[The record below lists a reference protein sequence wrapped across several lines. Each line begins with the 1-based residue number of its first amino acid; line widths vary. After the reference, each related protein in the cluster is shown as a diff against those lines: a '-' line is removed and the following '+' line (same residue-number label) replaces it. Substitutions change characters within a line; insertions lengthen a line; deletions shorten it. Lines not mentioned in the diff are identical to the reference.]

1 LIGYIKILKR
11 YKGDLVKIKI
21 SRVLDR
27 IAILSLIVVWLMMSF
42 GYIRENEVI
51 ISIGIALS
59 VIITN
64 FSLYSIEYK
73 EDESN
78 DINIYKIIIVTLF
91 IFFIILA
98 ILQQIVFGWFVI
110 AWVALTM
117 FSVNISKKEKEIKGL
132 FDGK

>member
-1 LIGYIKILKR
+1 M
-11 YKGDLVKIKI
+11 KIKI

-27 IAILSLIVVWLMMSF
+27 IATLSLIVVWLMMSF

-51 ISIGIALS
+51 ISIGITLS

-78 DINIYKIIIVTLF
+78 DINIYYKIIGTLF
-91 IFFIILA
+91 RFFIILA
-98 ILQQIVFGWFVI
+98 ILQQIVFGWFVV

-117 FSVNISKKEKEIKGL
+117 FSVNIAKKEKEIKGL